1 MPTPRNQQIV
11 LEATP
16 YYHCMSRCVRRAF
29 LCGLDQLSGNNYEH
43 RRDWVETRLIEC
55 ANSFCIDV
63 AAYAIM
69 HNHYHIVLHINEAK
83 SLSLSDH
90 DVIERWHQLFSGT
103 DLTQAFINNQPLSKT
118 QRKLVSDRAHEWR
131 QRLIDI
137 SWFMRCMNE
146 PIARQA
152 NAEDNCTGRFWE
164 GRYKSQALL
173 DEAAII
179 ACMTYVDL
187 NPIRAKINNTLE
199 TSEFTS
205 IKQRINAITNEN
217 HNTQP
222 TFLMPF
228 IGSEYN
234 NQPTGINFNLDD
246 YIALVDMTGR
256 SIAEGKRGHIENSLP
271 NVLQRLDIDPKRWA
285 ILSTQLEQQ
294 YKRAIGSSLS
304 MKLAAVTFKKN
315 WFQGQNQSAYL
326 LPN

>member
-1 MPTPRNQQIV
+1 MPTPRNQQIA

-29 LCGLDQLSGNNYEH
+29 LCGRDQLSGTNYEH
-43 RRDWVETRLIEC
+43 RRDWVESRLIEC
-55 ANSFCIDV
+55 ADTFCIDI

-69 HNHYHIVLHINEAK
+69 HNHYHVVVHINEAK
-83 SLSLSDH
+83 ALSLSDH
-90 DVIERWHQLFSGT
+90 EVIERWHQLFSGT
-103 DLTQAFINNQPLSKT
+103 DLTHAFISNKPLSKA
-118 QRKLVSDRAHEWR
+118 QRRLVADTAHEWR

-179 ACMTYVDL
+179 ACMAYVDL
-187 NPIRAKINNTLE
+187 NPIRAKINSTLE
-199 TSEFTS
+199 TSQFTS
-205 IKQRINAITNEN
+205 IKQRIDVITTEGN
-217 HNTQP
+217 NTQP

-228 IGSEYN
+228 IGSAYKG
-234 NQPTGINFNLDD
+234 QPTGINFKLDD
-246 YIALVDMTGR
+246 YLSLVDMTGR
-256 SIAEGKRGHIENSLP
+256 SIIAGKRGHIDSSLP
-271 NVLQRLDIDPKRWA
+271 DILQRLNIDPKRWA

-294 YKRAIGSSLS
+294 YKKAIGSSLS
-304 MKLAAVTFKKN
+304 MKLAAVTFNKS